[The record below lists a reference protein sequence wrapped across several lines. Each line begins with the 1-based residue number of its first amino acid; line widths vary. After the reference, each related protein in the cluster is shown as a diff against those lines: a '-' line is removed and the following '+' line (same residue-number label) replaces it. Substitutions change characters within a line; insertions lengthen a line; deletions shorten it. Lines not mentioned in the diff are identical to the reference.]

1 MCLKLDQLETRK
13 SGRVCVQSSMFLH
26 MYPKCFACFLEIP
39 AEIHVI
45 TTPIQCPPTLKSCR
59 CKYVEWLF
67 MIKAVTIFRTQ
78 TALSL
83 TGQFLTPLLACLF
96 FLLSSSFTYSSDVL
110 GHFPKFLFMFVTSLL
125 CRFYT
130 ACLR

>member
-1 MCLKLDQLETRK
+1 
-13 SGRVCVQSSMFLH
+13 VCSLLRSYY

-45 TTPIQCPPTLKSCR
+45 TTPIQRPPTLKTCR

-67 MIKAVTIFRTQ
+67 MIKTVTIVQTH
-78 TALSL
+78 TALSFS
-83 TGQFLTPLLACLF
+83 GQLLIPLLACLF
-96 FLLSSSFTYSSDVL
+96 FLLSSSFTSSSGVL
-110 GHFPKFLFMFVTSLL
+110 GHFPKFLFMFVTGSL